1 MKININKTIN
11 ELLESNINTNQLAKE
26 TGINYSIIYRLRSGE
41 RNINNL
47 KVDTAEKLYNY
58 KVSID
63 SILKLKERM
72 DYKFKVL
79 KSDDVNNSITY
90 DLGNQYVATLL
101 WTSYTT
107 CSVSVYYKEH
117 GKQSIEYDTGEQD
130 VDFIYQML
138 VQQGKL

>member
-79 KSDDVNNSITY
+79 KSDEVNNSITY

-101 WTSYTT
+101 WTSYTN

-117 GKQSIEYDTGEQD
+117 GKQTIEYDTEEQD
-130 VDFIYQML
+130 VGFIYEML

>member
-58 KVSID
+58 KVSVD
-63 SILKLKERM
+63 EILKLKERM
-72 DYKFKVL
+72 NFRFDVL
-79 KSDDVNNSITY
+79 KSDDVNKSITY
-90 DLGNQYVATLL
+90 YLGNQYVATLL

-107 CSVSVYYKEH
+107 CSVSVYYRDN
-117 GKQSIEYDTGEQD
+117 GKQSTEYDTEEQD
-130 VDFIYQML
+130 VDFIYEML
-138 VQQGKL
+138 VQQSKL